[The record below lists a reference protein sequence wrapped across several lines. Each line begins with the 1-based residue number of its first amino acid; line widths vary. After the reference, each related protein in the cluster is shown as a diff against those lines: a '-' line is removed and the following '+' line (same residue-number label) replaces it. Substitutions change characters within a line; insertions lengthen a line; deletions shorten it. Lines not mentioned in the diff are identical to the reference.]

1 MNFREGMR
9 RIGLTAGVMGALVA
23 ALAAF
28 ALFFAG
34 LLDNRIV
41 QARFD
46 SALKLPIVQL
56 VAKHIARYKIA
67 NSYVDLPENPQGI
80 KSVWANEKREVS
92 SFTRADGISISGTS
106 GPTSLF
112 WFLLYPP
119 IAAVG
124 FVVPWGAVRLVT
136 WIVSGFVRS
145 GATAPQK
152 A

>member
-9 RIGLTAGVMGALVA
+9 RIGLTAGTVGALVA

-34 LLDNRIV
+34 LLDNRNV

-46 SALKLPIVQL
+46 PALNLPIVKL
-56 VAKHIARYKIA
+56 VAKHIAKYKIA
-67 NSYVDLPENPQGI
+67 NAYIDLPDNPQGI
-80 KSVWANEKREVS
+80 KSVWANEKSEVS
-92 SFTRADGISISGTS
+92 SLTRADGTEISGTN
-106 GPTSLF
+106 GPRSLF

-119 IAAVG
+119 IMAVG

-136 WIVSGFVRS
+136 WIVSGFIRN
-145 GATAPQK
+145 GATVPQK

>member
-9 RIGLTAGVMGALVA
+9 RIGLTVGVMGAIVA

-34 LLDNRIV
+34 LLDNRNV
-41 QARFD
+41 QAGFD
-46 SALKLPIVQL
+46 AALKLPITQL
-56 VAKHIARYKIA
+56 VANHIAMFKLA
-67 NSYVDLPENPQGI
+67 NADVDLPDNPQGI
-80 KSVWANEKREVS
+80 RSVWANEKGEVS
-92 SFTRADGISISGTS
+92 SFTRADGIPVSGTS

-119 IAAVG
+119 IIGVG
-124 FVVPWGAVRLVT
+124 FVVPCGAVRLVT
-136 WIVSGFVRS
+136 WIVSGFIRS
-145 GATAPQK
+145 GARAPQK

>member
-1 MNFREGMR
+1 MR

-34 LLDNRIV
+34 LLDNRNV
-41 QARFD
+41 QAKFD
-46 SALKLPIVQL
+46 LTLKLPIL
-56 VAKHIARYKIA
+56 ELAAKHMTKHKIA
-67 NSYVDLPENPQGI
+67 NAYVDLPDNPQGI
-80 KSVWANEKREVS
+80 KSVWANEKGEVS
-92 SFTRADGISISGTS
+92 SSTWADGIPVSGTS

-119 IAAVG
+119 IMAVG

-136 WIVSGFVRS
+136 WIVSGFIRS
-145 GATAPQK
+145 GATTPQK